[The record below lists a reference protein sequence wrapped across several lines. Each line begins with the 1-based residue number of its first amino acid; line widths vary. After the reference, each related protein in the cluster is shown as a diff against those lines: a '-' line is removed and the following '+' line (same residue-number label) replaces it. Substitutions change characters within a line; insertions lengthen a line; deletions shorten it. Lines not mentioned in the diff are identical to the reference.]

1 MKLYILT
8 LITLL
13 GLGWVL
19 NEMKPEPKDK
29 SYYHISKP
37 DLFYK

>member
-19 NEMKPEPKDK
+19 NEMKPEPKSTEHWHEDRAEI
-29 SYYHISKP
+29 YY
-37 DLFYK
+37 